1 MSFVHYILFV
11 YYTYTYVYSRRK
23 KSDSWDLCSENSRF
37 FFFLYETVTENPI
50 SHNYRSLYG
59 FDRKCWIS
67 NGTTRFSLNIYG
79 SKLVFNTNDSI
90 RTDQLG
96 NCTLY
101 YTGLYSALNISQD
114 ARKNVIAAR
123 SSLRISGL
131 QQLIC

>member
-1 MSFVHYILFV
+1 MYIRDVRSLTV
-11 YYTYTYVYSRRK
+11 EICVPK
-23 KSDSWDLCSENSRF
+23 IPAF
-37 FFFLYETVTENPI
+37 FSSSCMKPVTENPI